1 MGNGIVHFKAGEVWN
16 KLNEFEKAPYARGAE
31 EEKRKYEI
39 RMREYT
45 AGVNI
50 CVHSIVVI
58 LHNHRYVLCTLN
70 VCYYAVHGYHVACS
84 CQLARYRTVA

>member
-1 MGNGIVHFKAGEVWN
+1 MSGNGIVHFIAGEVWN
-16 KLNEFEKAPYARGAE
+16 KLNEFEKAPYARAAE

-50 CVHSIVVI
+50 VFTLLLLFYIIVSMCSVRLMLAI
-58 LHNHRYVLCTLN
+58 TLRVVTMLLVVVN
-70 VCYYAVHGYHVACS
+70 W
-84 CQLARYRTVA
+84 